1 MVRLKSRQRPIPGGL
16 RFRIA
21 ELRWTPPP
29 YASFDTIVNGVIAA
43 RLGNPSLA
51 KRHNWATDRATVEA
65 EVDNFN
71 ALFCVK
77 MNWIDYVDG
86 YEGGGGA
93 PSAPFPHSPKPGLMK
108 RLAHVASGAAVV
120 VEFIAKDEAVAP
132 ELANAR
138 AAVCAACPLNEKGDW
153 LSTFTVPVS
162 NAIRQRLNERKS
174 MKLSTPLDDQL
185 GVCGACS
192 CPLPLK
198 IHFPIARIV
207 SRLPAESKAALDK
220 GCWITSESK

>member
-1 MVRLKSRQRPIPGGL
+1 MLKLKSRQKQIPGGFK
-16 RFRIA
+16 FRIP
-21 ELRWTPPP
+21 ELRWTPAP
-29 YASFDTIVNGVIAA
+29 YASFDQIVNGIIAA

-51 KRHNWATDRATVEA
+51 KRHGWATDRASVEA
-65 EVDNFN
+65 ELDHYN
-71 ALFCVK
+71 ALFCDK
-77 MNWIDYVDG
+77 MGWHDYI
-86 YEGGGGA
+86 EGGGGA
-93 PSAPFPHSPKPGLMK
+93 PSAPFPQSPKPGLMK

-120 VEFIAKDEAVAP
+120 VEFIAKDEAVPA
-132 ELANAR
+132 EVANAR

-185 GVCGACS
+185 GVCGGCD
-192 CPLPLK
+192 CPIPLK

-207 SRLPAESKAALDK
+207 SRLPAESKAALHPR
-220 GCWITSESK
+220 CWILKESA